1 MLIRLY
7 VELWNNE
14 TKMEEILNFIIIQ
27 PKCLAISI
35 VMMMLRIIYEKNRT
49 TTRPKGRWIT
59 KEDKKK
65 VFII

>member
-14 TKMEEILNFIIIQ
+14 TKMEEILNVIIIQ
-27 PKCLAISI
+27 PKCLATSI

-59 KEDKKK
+59 KED
-65 VFII
+65 